1 MIKIIKKFFN
11 PKLTDKTIDP
21 KKTKKAVL
29 FYNPS
34 KKRSFVFGIGSGL
47 FIIGLASFL
56 YFYIPLITAYSSY
69 YRLPKPKKDAEI
81 VKPTPIPS
89 PPVDYQDFYLSIPR
103 INASAQVFANIPA
116 NNKDGYLEV
125 LKRGVAHTKGTGFPG
140 EGNTVY
146 LFAHSTNSSYNIVRY
161 NAVFFLLDKLK
172 EDDDIIVFFNND
184 IYKYKVTEKKIVNAD
199 QAEYLSYKGENE
211 TLILQTCW
219 PPGTIW
225 KRLLVLAERQ
235 D

>member
-1 MIKIIKKFFN
+1 MIQKQLKKFFN

-21 KKTKKAVL
+21 KRTKKAVL

-34 KKRSFVFGIGSGL
+34 KKRAFVFKVGSGL

-56 YFYIPLITAYSSY
+56 YFYLPLLTAYTNY
-69 YRLPKPKKDAEI
+69 YRLPKTQENVLI
-81 VKPTPIPS
+81 KPTPIPEQS
-89 PPVDYQDFYLSIPR
+89 VDYEDFYLSIPK
-103 INASAQVFANIPA
+103 INASAQVFANILP
-116 NNKDGYLEV
+116 NNKDEYLEV
-125 LKRGVAHTKGTGFPG
+125 LKKGIAHAKGTGFPG

-146 LFAHSTNSSYNIVRY
+146 LFAHSTNNSYNIVRY
-161 NAVFFLLDKLK
+161 NAVFFLLDKLGA
-172 EDDDIIVFFNND
+172 DDDIIVFFNNE
-184 IYKYKVTEKKIVNAD
+184 IYKYKVFEKVIVNAD
-199 QAEYLSYKGENE
+199 QAEYLSYKGEKE